1 MRIFFIPTKKVSIT
15 SFPSREQDVIALFNQ
30 MIAGGVIRGIQIMAT
45 NERSDYDGL
54 YRILIDRNPLHIYNE
69 ELNPIGIL
77 EENLESYEANKQI
90 PFRSGPRV
98 LEYKFSLD
106 GLIENIETGIKNS
119 KNINLVVV
127 WETGEEWK
135 KNYRIF
141 TTLHED
147 CLEYRKYHGVTH
159 IMRNIDT
166 HEEAM
171 DLIVLKELIEY
182 LNNPTEAQKKQFK
195 KYEEDEEDED

>member
-106 GLIENIETGIKNS
+106 GLIENIE
-119 KNINLVVV
+119 
-127 WETGEEWK
+127 WK
-135 KNYRIF
+135 KNYRIT

-147 CLEYRKYHGVTH
+147 YLEHRSYHGVTH
-159 IMRNIDT
+159 IMRNINT